1 MNLAFKILVSVL
13 IGCTFSYAASATDLK
28 ASMFEGDLAFDVDK
42 APASDRGKAT
52 PIGGNPAYGS
62 RFTEVNGLYTF
73 ILPAGWSW
81 EPDEDNPNAIFF
93 SGESGSSYVECTVY
107 PLNYWRGPR
116 TLAEL
121 QATSEKTVLDH
132 YEKQLVKL
140 QGWDKVDSRG
150 FWPLGDGGWPK
161 RTPIKAP
168 FWRAKHKGGG
178 VFYDTDAV
186 VESPANTFLIH
197 CYSADPKAG
206 EIAIKN
212 AFRLAEGALVPAA
225 GKANVASKPL
235 SPASSATLS
244 AATTRQKLAEA
255 LKLEKQGETA
265 KAVSMYRE
273 LAKADDPLAQLK
285 LGMAYNDGKGVG
297 KDKAQAAIWFRK
309 SAAQGDVMAQGF
321 LGLSYQT
328 GEGVPKDK
336 ILAYMWFKL
345 AEQEPLWAQMA
356 GQLGIGFTAAE
367 LGRANKLVT
376 ECRASHYKN
385 CP

>member
-1 MNLAFKILVSVL
+1 MKPAFSILVLVL
-13 IGCTFSYAASATDLK
+13 IGCTLSFHASATDIK
-28 ASMFEGDLAFDVDK
+28 AYRFEDDLAFDVDK
-42 APASDRGKAT
+42 APASDRGKAI
-52 PIGGNPAYGS
+52 PIGGNTAYGS
-62 RFTEVNGLYTF
+62 KFTEVNGMYTF
-73 ILPAGWSW
+73 ILPVGWSW

-93 SGESGSSYVECTVY
+93 SGKSGTNYVECTVY

-121 QATSEKTVLDH
+121 QATSEISVLDH

-140 QGWDKVDSRG
+140 RGWEKVDSRG
-150 FWPLGDGGWPK
+150 FWSLGDGG
-161 RTPIKAP
+161 RQPIKVP
-168 FWRAKHKGGG
+168 FWSANHIGGAG
-178 VFYDTDAV
+178 FYDTDAV
-186 VESPANTFLIH
+186 VEAPANTFLIH
-197 CYSADPKAG
+197 CYSANPKVG
-206 EIAIKN
+206 EVAIKI

-225 GKANVASKPL
+225 GKTNVASKPA
-235 SPASSATLS
+235 SPASS
-244 AATTRQKLAEA
+244 ATTRQKLAEA
-255 LKLEKQGETA
+255 LRLEKEGEVA
-265 KAVSMYRE
+265 KAVSIYKE

-297 KDKAQAAIWFRK
+297 KDKTQAAIWFRK

-345 AEQEPLWAQMA
+345 AKQEPLWAQMA
-356 GQLGIGFTAAE
+356 SQLGMGFTTSE
-367 LGRANKLVT
+367 LGRANKLAT
-376 ECRASHYKN
+376 ECRASNYKN